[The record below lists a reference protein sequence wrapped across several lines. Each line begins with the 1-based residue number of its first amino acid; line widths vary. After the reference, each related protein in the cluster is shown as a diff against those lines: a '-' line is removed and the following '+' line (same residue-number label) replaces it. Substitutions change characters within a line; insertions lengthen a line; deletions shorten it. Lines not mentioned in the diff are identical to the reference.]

1 MYCRTL
7 SAAVLGL
14 VVIGGV
20 HLTAQAVQPS
30 PQGAGRVSKSVSAE
44 ARLDALSRAH
54 VWKAPDVPVSEVR
67 MAGHPA
73 PPPFISCKFKISELG
88 GTAPKFDCVLDNG
101 DEIRVKYGRTPEIPS
116 EVAAAR
122 LLRSLGFGAD
132 EVMLVPRLR
141 CHGCPAMPF
150 ITMKA
155 VDLTETD
162 ACLREGRRLQHA
174 QRLRV
179 GGGRAEAR
187 RPADRDRPGQ
197 GLGLLRAR
205 SGRRAQRAA
214 RRARTSMPCA

>member
-73 PPPFISCKFKISELG
+73 PPPFISCKFKNLRTRRHRPEVRLRPRQRRRDSG
-88 GTAPKFDCVLDNG
+88 QVRPHTRDSV
-101 DEIRVKYGRTPEIPS
+101 RGRSGP
-116 EVAAAR
+116 AAAFAGIRRRRGHARPTPALSR
-122 LLRSLGFGAD
+122 LSGHAVHHD
-132 EVMLVPRLR
+132 EGRGPHRN
-141 CHGCPAMPF
+141 G
-150 ITMKA
+150 
-155 VDLTETD
+155 

-197 GLGLLRAR
+197 GLGLSRAR
-205 SGRRAQRAA
+205 SGRRSERAA